1 MFLGMLI
8 WGQMGITQVP
18 VWTQELMAI
27 SPRFGFRLDSWPAGD
42 AQNIQCQGGFSDG
55 WKGVS
60 SFRSMG
66 SYVDCQLAVAK
77 SIIVSD
83 GVAVS
88 GALGVNYHRWNG
100 ADGLTR
106 FRPLAIL
113 QFHLD
118 QTEYSEVEGRVSLS
132 PMGPQPIWQTRND
145 VLAQIGW
152 ERSHL
157 NHSFRADVWW
167 QAGGFAM
174 RGQVWWN
181 VSNDFYCGLSAR
193 AIAGFLGVT
202 FGGQQE
208 RLDWDLSL
216 ETSWDLIG
224 TSLTLELSAP
234 S

>member
-1 MFLGMLI
+1 MLI

-174 RGQVWWN
+174 RGQVWW
-181 VSNDFYCGLSAR
+181 VPGLVLAVGS
-193 AIAGFLGVT
+193 IAGAMASVRFAIKVSQNTVKWLVLVMVTATCAGAAFL
-202 FGGQQE
+202 
-208 RLDWDLSL
+208 
-216 ETSWDLIG
+216 
-224 TSLTLELSAP
+224 
-234 S
+234 